1 MSQLNAQES
10 FAWFLQRKIFQLDG
24 FSRFKELY
32 LEEAA
37 CSFLSISFTLVL
49 RAAGSCVMASDRWVS
64 LLRLLCTS
72 LTPAHPPGRGEMCL
86 QRLRGYRRL
95 LVPCV
100 HTHNPPPQPAEH
112 RAHFNPLKHV
122 TIIHVRAK
130 TCPESQGF
138 SPQHVA
144 CLVYIKEKKKQIR
157 ALKPFKMPVL
167 ITIYLSHRRECWMSV
182 VNWWYKFPVCFSRK
196 FGSLPWDL

>member
-49 RAAGSCVMASDRWVS
+49 RAAGSRVMAADRWVS

-72 LTPAHPPGRGEMCL
+72 STPGHPPGRGEMCL
-86 QRLRGYRRL
+86 QHLRGYRRL
-95 LVPCV
+95 LVRCV
-100 HTHNPPPQPAEH
+100 HTHTHPPQPAEH
-112 RAHFNPLKHV
+112 RARFNPLKHV
-122 TIIHVRAK
+122 TIVHVQAK

-138 SPQHVA
+138 SPQHVV
-144 CLVYIKEKKKQIR
+144 CLVYIKEKKKTNQSTKT
-157 ALKPFKMPVL
+157 L
-167 ITIYLSHRRECWMSV
+167 
-182 VNWWYKFPVCFSRK
+182 
-196 FGSLPWDL
+196 